1 MRLISVDEMK
11 QIQVDILKDIH
22 QFCEANNLHYTLI
35 FGSLLGAIRHKGYI
49 PWDDD
54 IDIAMLRPDYEKFV
68 ASYSGKNGIYHVYDY
83 RNDADYHHPY
93 AKVADTR
100 TILEERTS
108 MKDIGINIDVFPFD
122 ILFDTK
128 DECNQFIK
136 KLDGFKKKFRIKLV
150 KPGKKNVWWKRIL
163 IRLAKVTQIFW
174 SMKKITEKEYEIV
187 NTLSNENAK
196 YIGVAVDPEIGP
208 AYRTVY
214 PRTMFEK
221 FLKVP
226 FDNEEF
232 MVTAE
237 YDAWLTQ
244 MYGDY
249 MTPPPAGNRTS
260 PHTLSKI
267 YWLD

>member
-1 MRLISVDEMK
+1 M
-11 QIQVDILKDIH
+11 DILKDIH

-35 FGSLLGAIRHKGYI
+35 FGSLLGAIRHRGYI

-54 IDIAMLRPDYEKFV
+54 IDIAMLRPDYEKFI

-100 TILEERTS
+100 TILEEHTS

-122 ILFDTK
+122 NLFDTK

-136 KLDGFKKKFRIKLV
+136 KLDGLKKKFRIKLV

-163 IRLAKVTQIFW
+163 IRLAKATQIFW

-187 NTLSNENAK
+187 NTLTNENAK
-196 YIGVAVDPEIGP
+196 FVGVAVDPEIGP
-208 AYRTVY
+208 AYRSVY
-214 PRTMFEK
+214 PRSMFEK
-221 FLKVP
+221 FIKVP
-226 FDNEEF
+226 FDNEEV
-232 MVTAE
+232 MATAE
-237 YDAWLTQ
+237 YDAWLSQ

-260 PHTLSKI
+260 PHTLSNI
-267 YWLD
+267 YWIE

>member
-1 MRLISVDEMK
+1 MK

-68 ASYSGKNGIYHVYDY
+68 ASYSGKNGAYRVYDY
-83 RNDADYHHPY
+83 RNDVDYHHPY

-122 ILFDTK
+122 NLFDTK

-136 KLDGFKKKFRIKLV
+136 SLDGFKKKFRIKLV

-163 IRLAKVTQIFW
+163 IRLAKATQIFW

-187 NTLSNENAK
+187 NSLSNENAK

-208 AYRTVY
+208 AYRSVRLLTLSARFTGSTRRDVDSLIQSATVADSSLKDT
-214 PRTMFEK
+214 PR
-221 FLKVP
+221 
-226 FDNEEF
+226 
-232 MVTAE
+232 
-237 YDAWLTQ
+237 Q
-244 MYGDY
+244 
-249 MTPPPAGNRTS
+249 NRTQHPLGFQLPAVTHPKRTGS
-260 PHTLSKI
+260 LQAR
-267 YWLD
+267 